1 MLIRKIIR
9 KDIPQVAYIHFQF
22 LKSGI
27 ISHLGESFLQN
38 FYKSLLKQNSTF
50 TIVAV
55 SGSKII
61 GFATGATNLKTIPI
75 IMIFG
80 LWSYTF
86 ISVIKNP
93 IIAIKLL
100 QMPFYPSFKSQENIG
115 EIFSLAVIPAYRR
128 QRVGAKLVDSCKREF
143 KKMGY
148 SHFQV
153 SVRKEMH
160 TANRFYINIKLKK
173 KASAKFLN
181 EKIIFYGN

>member
-1 MLIRKIIR
+1 MLIRKITR
-9 KDIPQVAYIHFQF
+9 KDISQVAYIHFQF

-27 ISHLGESFLQN
+27 LSHLGESFLQN

-55 SGSKII
+55 DGSKII
-61 GFATGATNLKTIPI
+61 GFATGATNLKTIPR

-80 LWSYTF
+80 LWLHTF

-93 IIAIKLL
+93 IITIKIL
-100 QMPFYPSFKSQENIG
+100 QTPFYPSFKSEENIG
-115 EIFSLAVIPAYRR
+115 EVFSLAVIPAYRR
-128 QRVGAKLVDSCKREF
+128 QGVGAKLIQDCKREF
-143 KKMGY
+143 KKRGY

-153 SVRKEMH
+153 SVRKKMH
-160 TANRFYINIKLKK
+160 QANRFYINMKLRK

-181 EKIIFYGN
+181 EEIIFYGN

>member
-55 SGSKII
+55 NGSKII
-61 GFATGATNLKTIPI
+61 GFATGATNLKTIPM

-80 LWSYTF
+80 LWSCTL
-86 ISVIKNP
+86 ISITKNP
-93 IIAIKLL
+93 LVAIKLL
-100 QMPFYPSFKSQENIG
+100 QMPFYPSFKSDDNIG
-115 EIFSLAVIPAYRR
+115 EIFSRAVIPAYRR
-128 QRVGAKLVDSCKREF
+128 QGVGVKLVESCKREF

-153 SVRKEMH
+153 AVRKEMYA
-160 TANRFYINIKLKK
+160 ANSFYINIKLKK

-181 EKIIFYGN
+181 EEIIFYG